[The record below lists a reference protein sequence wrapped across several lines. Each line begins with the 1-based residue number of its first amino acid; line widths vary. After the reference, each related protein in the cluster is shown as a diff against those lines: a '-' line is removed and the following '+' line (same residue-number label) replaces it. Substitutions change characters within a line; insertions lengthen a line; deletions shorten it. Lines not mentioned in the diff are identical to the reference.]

1 MTERLTHTNVYA
13 TFLKSILLS
22 MDDWVIS
29 NSLCPKKLN
38 NLKEMEKS
46 LDTYNLPRLNN
57 EEIKNLRLFIAAAAA
72 KSLHFC
78 PTLGDLIDGSPP
90 GSSVLEILQAGVL
103 EWVAIFFSNA

>member
-1 MTERLTHTNVYA
+1 
-13 TFLKSILLS
+13 